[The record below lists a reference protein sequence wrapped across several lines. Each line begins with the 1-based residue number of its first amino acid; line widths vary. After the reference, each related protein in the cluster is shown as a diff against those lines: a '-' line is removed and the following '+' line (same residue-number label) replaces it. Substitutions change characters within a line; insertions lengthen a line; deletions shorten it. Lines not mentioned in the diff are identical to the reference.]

1 MTVISLTRVNLYQG
15 KAPNGV
21 NLNQEMTLPAV
32 NSLKMSVLSKKHLPP
47 KMTKRQS
54 RSAE

>member
-21 NLNQEMTLPAV
+21 NLNQEMTVKWRL
-32 NSLKMSVLSKKHLPP
+32 NWG
-47 KMTKRQS
+47 
-54 RSAE
+54 

>member
-21 NLNQEMTLPAV
+21 NLNQEMTL
-32 NSLKMSVLSKKHLPP
+32 SSKK
-47 KMTKRQS
+47 
-54 RSAE
+54 AVFEV